1 LKGLQQ
7 RLKAWVDSWQAY
19 FNDLLSKP
27 GAADHLNTE
36 LLRAARIQLEQA
48 MEQLTSTLATKLS
61 GPSAI
66 VDVVY
71 PGAEVEAV
79 NAVVDEA
86 NTSIKT
92 FNLRLQNRT
101 TEKKRLLDRC
111 WVNFARQTLATEVG
125 RFEGEMP
132 ALTKGRESL
141 QSSIR
146 LAEDRLQEMEV
157 RLRELQTQVTSSKPI
172 IRTINGL
179 LDSVG
184 FHSFRLK
191 ESTAVQDGY
200 SLVRENDGLRPK
212 H

>member
-1 LKGLQQ
+1 VEHGRHYLGEAGDQCPFCQQPVPTDLIEQLDVYFDIRYTQQIDQLKGLQQ

-27 GAADHLNTE
+27 GAADHLNIE

-146 LAEDRLQEMEV
+146 LAEDRRWRFAFV
-157 RLRELQTQVTSSKPI
+157 
-172 IRTINGL
+172 N
-179 LDSVG
+179 
-184 FHSFRLK
+184 FR
-191 ESTAVQDGY
+191 
-200 SLVRENDGLRPK
+200 RR
-212 H
+212 